1 MNAYYEMFLRNW
13 QIKIGKLAWIKK
25 VSCDAGSHFDVN
37 FSQKPV
43 KPVSLFYVLF
53 VILFLALRLY
63 AFYFSRNFTSFLTRQ
78 LLKSASHAN
87 KWHRSQFLFQY
98 ITERKIF
105 PRGKNLPT
113 RFIILSSTDKYI
125 SIVFAHLRRSPNT
138 KTTQHND
145 RQWKRVLGCQLSFLW
160 LQYTLLLNLFS
171 CQFLRYEKSEMM
183 RTLNETAG
191 KMSSWNYS
199 REKIN
204 ELPKVSVTRRK

>member
-13 QIKIGKLAWIKK
+13 QIKIGKLAGIKK

-113 RFIILSSTDKYI
+113 RFIILSSTDIY
-125 SIVFAHLRRSPNT
+125 
-138 KTTQHND
+138 
-145 RQWKRVLGCQLSFLW
+145 QLSLPTSDAR
-160 LQYTLLLNLFS
+160 LTLKRLNTR
-171 CQFLRYEKSEMM
+171 QTMKKSFGLSVIVLMIAIHF
-183 RTLNETAG
+183 TAQ
-191 KMSSWNYS
+191 
-199 REKIN
+199 
-204 ELPKVSVTRRK
+204 LV